1 MQGMQRMPP
10 SPSESVSSQD
20 PAQDPS
26 GPGRLLMDLSKID
39 LSQRLADKEAIA
51 KWNPHR
57 GVMAFLDAVVW
68 HAPDWSYAVG
78 LRQVRGDEFWVDG
91 HFPSRPMYPG
101 VLQIETAAQ
110 LACWVF
116 TNRKGR
122 PLIAA
127 FLRIEDC
134 AFRSQVNVGDDM
146 YVILKDIKYQ
156 RRRFISQV
164 QGVVGDRITFDATI
178 SGMSMEKD

>member
-1 MQGMQRMPP
+1 MPENQNETAM
-10 SPSESVSSQD
+10 SAAAAD
-20 PAQDPS
+20 DA
-26 GPGRLLMDLSKID
+26 GPGKLLVDISKID
-39 LSQRLADKEAIA
+39 LSQRLAGKDDIA

-57 GVMAFLDAVVW
+57 GQMAFLDAVVC
-68 HAPDWSYAVG
+68 HAPDWSYAIG
-78 LRQVRGDEFWVDG
+78 LRQVRGDEFWVAG
-91 HFPSRPMYPG
+91 HFPGKPLYPG

-127 FLRIEDC
+127 FLRIENC
-134 AFRSQVNVGDDM
+134 AFRSQVTVGDDM
-146 YVILKDIKYQ
+146 YILLRDVKYQ
-156 RRRFISQV
+156 RRRFISQI

-178 SGMSMEKD
+178 SGMSIE